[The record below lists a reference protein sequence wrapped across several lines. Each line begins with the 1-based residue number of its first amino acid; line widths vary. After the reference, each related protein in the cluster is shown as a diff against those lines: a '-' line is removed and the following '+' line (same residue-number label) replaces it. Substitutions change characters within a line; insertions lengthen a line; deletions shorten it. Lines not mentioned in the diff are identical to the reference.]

1 MELMERYQKAALEL
15 LGKVRTTQKDVI
27 RKAGEMVAEAAEH
40 GQKIYF
46 TRVVHGIE
54 HDLISRGGGPI
65 FYQEYKKGET
75 ALKEGDILFMGSVS
89 GRTAEEVELAYN
101 SVNAGVKVILLTSIA
116 YSDAVEPVH
125 PSGKRLYEIATLAID
140 MCVPVAE
147 ALLDVEG
154 LDARFAAS
162 SGIASTFILW
172 SLTSVAVEKML
183 AEGYKPGVF
192 RSHNFPGGP
201 EHNEAIKAHYAEYG
215 W

>member
-1 MELMERYQKAALEL
+1 MELMERYQEAALEL

-75 ALKEGDILFMGSVS
+75 ALKEGDILFMGS
-89 GRTAEEVELAYN
+89 
-101 SVNAGVKVILLTSIA
+101 
-116 YSDAVEPVH
+116 DAVGPVH
-125 PSGKRLYEIATLAID
+125 PSGKGLYEIATLAID

>member
-1 MELMERYQKAALEL
+1 MELMERYQEAALEL

-172 SLTSVAVEKML
+172 SLTSMAVEKML

>member
-1 MELMERYQKAALEL
+1 MELMERYQEAAFEL
-15 LGKVRTTQKDVI
+15 LKKVRDTQKGAI
-27 RKAGEMVAEAAEH
+27 HRAGEMVADAAEH
-40 GQKIYF
+40 GKKIYF

-75 ALKEGDILFMGSVS
+75 QLNEGDILFMGSVS
-89 GRTAEEVELAYN
+89 GRTLEEVELAYS
-101 SVNAGVKVILLTSIA
+101 SVEAGVKVILLTSLA
-116 YSDAVEPVH
+116 YSKAVEPVH
-125 PSGKRLYEIATLAID
+125 SSGKRLYEIATMRID
-140 MCVPVAE
+140 MCAPVAE

-172 SLTSVAVEKML
+172 SVTSVAVEKML

>member
-1 MELMERYQKAALEL
+1 MELRERYQEAAREL

>member
-1 MELMERYQKAALEL
+1 MELMERYQEGALEL

>member
-1 MELMERYQKAALEL
+1 MELMERYQEAALEL

-140 MCVPVAE
+140 MCVTVAE

>member
-1 MELMERYQKAALEL
+1 MELMERYQEAAFEL
-15 LGKVRTTQKDVI
+15 LKKVRDTQKEAI
-27 RKAGEMVAEAAEH
+27 HRAGEMVADAAEH
-40 GQKIYF
+40 GKKIYF

-75 ALKEGDILFMGSVS
+75 QLNEGDILFMGSVS
-89 GRTAEEVELAYN
+89 GRTLEEVELAYS
-101 SVNAGVKVILLTSIA
+101 SVEAGVKVILLTSLA
-116 YSDAVEPVH
+116 YSKAVEPVH
-125 PSGKRLYEIATLAID
+125 SSGKRLYEIATMAID
-140 MCVPVAE
+140 MCAPVAE

-172 SLTSVAVEKML
+172 SVTSVAVEKML

-192 RSHNFPGGP
+192 RSHNFPGDP

>member
-1 MELMERYQKAALEL
+1 MELMERYQEAAFEL
-15 LGKVRTTQKDVI
+15 LKKVRDTQKEAI
-27 RKAGEMVAEAAEH
+27 HRAGEMVADAAEH
-40 GQKIYF
+40 GKKIYF

-65 FYQEYKKGET
+65 FYQEYRKGET
-75 ALKEGDILFMGSVS
+75 QLNEGDILFMGSVS
-89 GRTAEEVELAYN
+89 GRTLEEVELAYD
-101 SVNAGVKVILLTSIA
+101 SVNAGVNVILLTSLA
-116 YSDAVEPVH
+116 YSKAVEPVH
-125 PSGKRLYEIATLAID
+125 SSGKRLYEIATMVID
-140 MCVPVAE
+140 MCAPVAE

-172 SLTSVAVEKML
+172 SVTSVAVEKML
-183 AEGYKPGVF
+183 ADGYKPGVF

>member
-1 MELMERYQKAALEL
+1 MELMERYQEAALEL

-116 YSDAVEPVH
+116 YSNAVEPVH

>member
-1 MELMERYQKAALEL
+1 MELMERYQEAAFEL
-15 LGKVRTTQKDVI
+15 LKKVRDTQKEAI
-27 RKAGEMVAEAAEH
+27 HRAGEMVADAAEH
-40 GQKIYF
+40 GKKIYF

-75 ALKEGDILFMGSVS
+75 QLNEGDILFMGSVS
-89 GRTAEEVELAYN
+89 GRTLEEVELAYS
-101 SVNAGVKVILLTSIA
+101 SVETGVKVILLTSLA
-116 YSDAVEPVH
+116 YSKAVEPVH
-125 PSGKRLYEIATLAID
+125 SSGKRLYEIATMAID
-140 MCVPVAE
+140 MCAPVAE

-172 SLTSVAVEKML
+172 SVTSVAVEKML

>member
-1 MELMERYQKAALEL
+1 MELMERYQEAAFEL
-15 LGKVRTTQKDVI
+15 LKKVRDTQKEAI
-27 RKAGEMVAEAAEH
+27 HRAGEMVADAAEH
-40 GQKIYF
+40 GKKIYF

-75 ALKEGDILFMGSVS
+75 QLNEGDILFMGSVS
-89 GRTAEEVELAYN
+89 GRTLEEVELAYS
-101 SVNAGVKVILLTSIA
+101 SVEAGVNVILLTSLA
-116 YSDAVEPVH
+116 YSKAVEPVH
-125 PSGKRLYEIATLAID
+125 SSGKRLYEIATMAID
-140 MCVPVAE
+140 MCAPVAE

-172 SLTSVAVEKML
+172 SVTSVAVEKML

>member
-1 MELMERYQKAALEL
+1 MELMERYQEAALEL

-154 LDARFAAS
+154 LDAEMSRTEQEAEF
-162 SGIASTFILW
+162 
-172 SLTSVAVEKML
+172 VVEMVEKYRDEARRSKIWGSVIVVL
-183 AEGYKPGVF
+183 VVGIFATGIISGV
-192 RSHNFPGGP
+192 RSSRREKQG
-201 EHNEAIKAHYAEYG
+201 
-215 W
+215 

>member
-1 MELMERYQKAALEL
+1 MELMERYQEAALEL

-192 RSHNFPGGP
+192 RSHNFPGGS

-215 W
+215 G

>member
-1 MELMERYQKAALEL
+1 MELMERYQEAALEL

>member
-1 MELMERYQKAALEL
+1 MELMERYQEAALEL

-140 MCVPVAE
+140 MCGPVAE

>member
-1 MELMERYQKAALEL
+1 MELMERYQEAALEL

-101 SVNAGVKVILLTSIA
+101 SVNSGVKVILLTSIA

>member
-1 MELMERYQKAALEL
+1 MERYQEAALEL

>member
-1 MELMERYQKAALEL
+1 MELMERYQEAALEL

-27 RKAGEMVAEAAEH
+27 RKAGEMFAEAAEH

>member
-1 MELMERYQKAALEL
+1 
-15 LGKVRTTQKDVI
+15 
-27 RKAGEMVAEAAEH
+27 
-40 GQKIYF
+40 
-46 TRVVHGIE
+46 
-54 HDLISRGGGPI
+54 
-65 FYQEYKKGET
+65 
-75 ALKEGDILFMGSVS
+75 MGSVS

>member
-1 MELMERYQKAALEL
+1 MELMERYQEAAFEL
-15 LGKVRTTQKDVI
+15 LKKVRDTQKEAI
-27 RKAGEMVAEAAEH
+27 HRAGEMVADAAEH
-40 GQKIYF
+40 GKKIYF

-75 ALKEGDILFMGSVS
+75 QLNEGDILFMGSVS
-89 GRTAEEVELAYN
+89 GRTLEEVELAYS
-101 SVNAGVKVILLTSIA
+101 SVEAGVKVILLTSLA
-116 YSDAVEPVH
+116 YSKAVEPVH
-125 PSGKRLYEIATLAID
+125 SSGKRLYEIATMAID
-140 MCVPVAE
+140 MCAPVAE

-172 SLTSVAVEKML
+172 SVTSVAVEKML